1 VPLHQRDVYETKRDI
16 SQALEEL
23 PASALE
29 QDKDF
34 IVFLKETKGSR
45 HPLLKEKALAKKQK
59 EAIKK

>member
-1 VPLHQRDVYETKRDI
+1 VYETKRDI